1 MKRTFTFLSIIAVI
15 FFTVLSFNA
24 SSATAAEEG
33 YYTKIVDYTFIQP
46 YAVIPARDDVTIID
60 SRPMKRRFNNGHIPG
75 AISLPD
81 SSFKKMTDMLPADKA
96 AMLIFYCG
104 GEKCMLS
111 HKSAYKAGALGYTN
125 IHVYAAGY
133 PDWIAK
139 GNLGSVSAAY
149 VQNAIE
155 KDKAVVVD
163 ARPAKRKY
171 AKGHVP
177 GAISI
182 PNSNFDKLTHMLP
195 ADKQMQLVFYC
206 GGMKCPL
213 SVKSA
218 YKALDLG
225 YTDVK
230 VFQGG
235 YPEWVNAYGKG
246 AMGLA
251 PYEEANNSTG
261 SAIAVGEDGDTITLA
276 SFSTIMAN
284 DRNSIHLIDVRDLSE
299 FDTGSMQGAI
309 NIPVEELVDRVAE
322 LPTDK
327 PIVFVCSTGARSGE
341 AYDIVKLE
349 KEEMAVFFLDAEI
362 TYHPDG
368 NYELAANN

>member
-1 MKRTFTFLSIIAVI
+1 MKRPFES
-15 FFTVLSFNA
+15 
-24 SSATAAEEG
+24 
-33 YYTKIVDYTFIQP
+33 
-46 YAVIPARDDVTIID
+46 
-60 SRPMKRRFNNGHIPG
+60 GHIPG
-75 AISLPD
+75 AISVQE
-81 SSFKKMTDMLPADKA
+81 SSLKKMTDKLPVDKA

-111 HKSAYKAGALGYTN
+111 HKSAYKAEALGYTN
-125 IHVYAAGY
+125 INVYAAGY
-133 PDWIAK
+133 PDWITK
-139 GNLGSVSAAY
+139 GNLGSVSAAF
-149 VQNAIE
+149 VKNAIE
-155 KDKAVVVD
+155 KDKAVIID

-182 PNSNFDKLTHMLP
+182 PNSEFDKLTHMLP

-235 YPEWVNAYGKG
+235 YPEWVKAYGKG
-246 AMGLA
+246 VTGLA
-251 PYEEANNSTG
+251 PYAETSGNTG
-261 SAIAVGEDGDTITLA
+261 PAITVGEDGDTITMT
-276 SFSTIMAN
+276 SFNAIMAN
-284 DRNSIHLIDVRDLSE
+284 DRNSIHLIDVRDPSE
-299 FDTGSMQGAI
+299 FAAGSMQGAV

-322 LPTDK
+322 LPSDK

-349 KEEMAVFFLDAEI
+349 NEEMMVFFLDAEI

-368 NYELAANN
+368 GYEWAANN